1 MNSDRDT
8 SMGRCFAYAD
18 RDVPQEILENI
29 SGEKKDSFLVNFWN
43 FFLEIADL
51 PPVTKKLSE
60 YSEEERAAFPNI
72 IESSSAIIY
81 EEDDISERYFW
92 DKTKPEKMGPVG
104 SRQELEFY
112 KDSNMKEYHK
122 RDGKILKNL
131 WLAKQKAN
139 RFS

>member
-1 MNSDRDT
+1 M
-8 SMGRCFAYAD
+8 
-18 RDVPQEILENI
+18 
-29 SGEKKDSFLVNFWN
+29 KKNDFIFFGYFWI
-43 FFLEIADL
+43 FLEIADL

-72 IESSSAIIY
+72 IESSPAIIY

-131 WLAKQKAN
+131 WLAKQRAN

>member
-1 MNSDRDT
+1 M
-8 SMGRCFAYAD
+8 
-18 RDVPQEILENI
+18 
-29 SGEKKDSFLVNFWN
+29 KKNDYFFLVSCEI
-43 FFLEIADL
+43 FLEIADL

-72 IESSSAIIY
+72 IESSPAIIY
-81 EEDDISERYFW
+81 EEDDISERYLW

-122 RDGKILKNL
+122 RDGKVLKNR
-131 WLAKQKAN
+131 WLAKQRAN
-139 RFS
+139 RFA